1 MMKRSI
7 KISFGLFV
15 ILLLL
20 SFNVPM
26 FKSTVQAASDKQ
38 QDATYIVQ
46 QGDTLSSITLRFG
59 ISLDELLSAN
69 DISDPNSV
77 NIGRRLII
85 PGLEGISG
93 VLTSEVLPF
102 GSTLTGLTRQYE
114 LDQNDLVS
122 LNRITSPSETI
133 AGVKFIIPINEDE
146 EGLVP
151 LTIMTKDTTLLEAA
165 IQANTSPWTL
175 IRDNQLSANWD
186 VLPGETL
193 YSNGDKGNTFTIFQ
207 DVDGI
212 IIIDLPII
220 QGETLQVAISTDT
233 TSEFSGKFNN
243 DELYFFTDDDM
254 TYYSFHGIHAMM
266 EPGPY
271 PLEITATLSDGTIQS
286 FEQLVML
293 SAGAYGDEWVNVPEE
308 YLDESII
315 IEEDAYLQPILNE
328 VSSEKYWEGRFQ
340 SPVDEP
346 LVNSSFGQ
354 RRNYNNGVLFFY
366 HTGMDFAVNAPN
378 LNVYAPAA
386 GEVVLAE
393 ALTIKGN
400 AILIDH
406 GWGVVSGYWHL
417 SEFYVSAGDF
427 VKPGDIIG
435 QIGNT
440 GRSAGPHLHFEIDI
454 TGTPVNPQT
463 WLNQEFPRQGP

>member
-1 MMKRSI
+1 M
-7 KISFGLFV
+7 KISVKFIFGLFI
-15 ILLLL
+15 ILLLF
-20 SFNVPM
+20 SFNVTPL
-26 FKSTVQAASDKQ
+26 KSAVHAMSNEQ
-38 QDATYIVQ
+38 QDAIYIVQ
-46 QGDTLSSITLRFG
+46 QGDTLSSIALRFG
-59 ISLDELLSAN
+59 LSLDELLSAN

-77 NIGRRLII
+77 NIGQRLII

-93 VLTSEVLPF
+93 ILTSKVLPF

-114 LDQNDLVS
+114 LDQDDFVA

-133 AGVKFIIPINEDE
+133 AGVTLIIPINEDE
-146 EGLVP
+146 GALAP
-151 LTIMTKDTTLLEAA
+151 LTILQKESTLLEAA
-165 IQANTSPWTL
+165 IQANTSTWTL
-175 IRDNQLSANWD
+175 IKENQLSANWD
-186 VLPGETL
+186 VLPDEIL
-193 YSNGDKGNTFTIFQ
+193 YGKADDANSFTIFQ
-207 DVDGI
+207 DIDEI
-212 IIIDLPII
+212 SIIDLPII
-220 QGETLQVAISTDT
+220 QGETLQVAIAADT
-233 TSEFSGKFNN
+233 NAEFSGKFNN
-243 DELYFFTDDDM
+243 VELHFFTDDEIV
-254 TYYSFHGIHAMM
+254 YYSYHGIHAMT

-271 PLEITATLSDGTIQS
+271 SLEITATLSDGTIQS

-308 YLDESII
+308 YLDETAIL
-315 IEEDAYLQPILNE
+315 EEDAYLQPILSK
-328 VSSEKYWEGRFQ
+328 VTAEKHWEGPFIY
-340 SPVDEP
+340 PVDEP

-354 RRNYNNGVLFFY
+354 RRNYNNGGLYFY

-400 AILIDH
+400 AVLIDH
-406 GWGVVSGYWHL
+406 GWGVISGYWHL
-417 SEFYVSAGDF
+417 SEIYVTVGDI

-463 WLNQEFPRQGP
+463 WLNQEFPRQSP